1 MANRTGLVIDQ
12 RNGAV
17 LVAPDLDLEGK
28 DLVIG
33 EDGGGIVLGGVRV
46 VANEE
51 LLEAIPVKVN
61 ELGDAKARR
70 DGDVAI
76 YDFRIG
82 VAVLVT
88 VLDAFIEVEP
98 VGNLLWRA
106 RVRCRGRCGGSGRYR
121 VLTTMGAQEEHAAHN
136 EYGQHHNYGDD
147 GGGVRTLARGLLS
160 TGVLRLKRRRARC
173 GRHGCRTRR
182 GRHGRRA

>member
-106 RVRCRGRCGGSGRYR
+106 RVRCRGDAAGVAGTGSSPPWARR
-121 VLTTMGAQEEHAAHN
+121 KNTPPTTSMASTTTTATMAEGLGPLRGA
-136 EYGQHHNYGDD
+136 
-147 GGGVRTLARGLLS
+147 
-160 TGVLRLKRRRARC
+160 C
-173 GRHGCRTRR
+173 CRP
-182 GRHGRRA
+182 GSCV